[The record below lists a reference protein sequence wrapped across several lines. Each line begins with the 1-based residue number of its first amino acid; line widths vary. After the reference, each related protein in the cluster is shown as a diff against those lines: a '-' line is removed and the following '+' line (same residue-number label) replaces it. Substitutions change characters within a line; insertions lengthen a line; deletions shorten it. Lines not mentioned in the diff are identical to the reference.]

1 MDQQQFGTFF
11 CASPHKSSGR
21 DMIYVPGYY
30 EEKSSKA
37 REKKAEMVAHMAAG
51 ASSAAPP
58 PGPAVPKRETE
69 EIGGSINSSLMN

>member
-1 MDQQQFGTFF
+1 MDQQQFGSFF
-11 CASPHKSSGR
+11 RASPHKSSGR